1 MEKTYKGGHFAV
13 GQALVHKNSK
23 GIVKSNKTKRP
34 YVLATVMLAMFMAAI
49 EATIVATAMP
59 AIVSELGDFSLY
71 SWVFSSYLLMN
82 AVTVLIYGKL
92 SDLFGRKPVLTI
104 GIIIFLLGSI
114 LCGFAASMEWLILA
128 RFVQGFGAGAVMP
141 IASTIVGDIY
151 TKEERAKIQGFLSSV
166 WGISAIMGPA
176 IGGLLVEF
184 VSWRFV
190 FWINIPLGI
199 LAIIGLYLF
208 LHENI
213 EKRKPQIDY
222 IGAILLTISVTSF
235 MFVLVEGGVRW
246 EWLSMPILLLG
257 ALGFV
262 SFCAFVLYERNV
274 EEPMM
279 PFELWSERSILIA
292 NLTSLTTGVILIG
305 LSTFLPT
312 FVQGVMEEKPIVAG
326 LTLTTM
332 SIGWPIA
339 AMISGRSILTIG
351 FRTTS
356 ILGGISLICGS
367 VIFVLLSG
375 SDSPLFAATGSFL
388 IGVGMGLTTTAFIVS
403 IQSTVAW
410 NKRGVATATNMFMRN
425 VGSTIGAA
433 LLGGILN
440 SRLLSYLSSKG
451 VSDEMNLDST
461 TTLLDNTQRSSLSV
475 EAKKLLQE
483 GLEFALHDVYWIVFA
498 FALLSFLLIMFLP
511 RKEKAE
517 M

>member
-1 MEKTYKGGHFAV
+1 MEHGQYAFQKNGRKTNRTY
-13 GQALVHKNSK
+13 
-23 GIVKSNKTKRP
+23 I
-34 YVLATVMLAMFMAAI
+34 LATVMLAMFMAAI

-59 AIVSELGDFSLY
+59 AIVAELEDFSLY

-104 GIIIFLLGSI
+104 GIIIFLIGSI
-114 LCGFAASMEWLILA
+114 LCGVASSMEWLIFA

-151 TKEERAKIQGFLSSV
+151 TKEERAKIQGYLSSV

-190 FWINIPLGI
+190 FWINVPLGI

-208 LHENI
+208 LHENVD
-213 EKRKPQIDY
+213 KRKPQIDY
-222 IGAILLTISVTSF
+222 GGAFLLTVAVTAF
-235 MFVLVEGGVRW
+235 LLILVEGGVRW
-246 EWLSMPILLLG
+246 EWLSLPVLLLG
-257 ALGFV
+257 SVALL
-262 SFCAFVLYERNV
+262 SILAFVLYERKV
-274 EEPMM
+274 QEPMM
-279 PFELWSERSILIA
+279 PFELWKERSILIA
-292 NLTSLTTGVILIG
+292 NVTSLTTGIILIG
-305 LSTFLPT
+305 LSSFLPT
-312 FVQGVMEEKPIVAG
+312 YVQGVMEEKAIVAG
-326 LTLTTM
+326 LTLTAM

-339 AMISGRSILTIG
+339 ATISGRSILKNG

-356 ILGGISLICGS
+356 ILGGVFLVLGS
-367 VIFVLLSG
+367 IVFIFLS
-375 SDSPLFAATGSFL
+375 SNDSPIFAAFGSFL

-403 IQSTVAW
+403 IQSTVEW

-440 SRLLSYLSSKG
+440 SQLLTFFTTKEVENEL
-451 VSDEMNLDST
+451 NLDSIT
-461 TTLLDNTQRSSLSV
+461 MLLDDQQRNNLSSQTR
-475 EAKKLLQE
+475 ELLQD
-483 GLEFALHDVYWIVFA
+483 GLEIALRDVYWAVCGFA
-498 FALLSFLLIMFLP
+498 VLSFILIIFLP
-511 RKEKAE
+511 KNK
-517 M
+517 

>member
-1 MEKTYKGGHFAV
+1 M
-13 GQALVHKNSK
+13 GQAMIHKKSK
-23 GIVKSNKTKRP
+23 VRSSKTKRP

-59 AIVSELGDFSLY
+59 AVVAELGDFSLY

-104 GIIIFLLGSI
+104 GIIIFLIGSI
-114 LCGFAASMEWLILA
+114 LCGLASTMEWLIVA

-151 TKEERAKIQGFLSSV
+151 TKEERAKIQGYLSSV

-208 LHENI
+208 LHEEI

-222 IGAILLTISVTSF
+222 IGAILLTLSVTLF
-235 MFVLVEGGVRW
+235 MFILVEGGVRF
-246 EWLSMPILLLG
+246 EWLSMPTLLLG
-257 ALGFV
+257 GLALFSLMG
-262 SFCAFVLYERNV
+262 FVLYERKV

-367 VIFVLLSG
+367 IIFVMLSG
-375 SDSPLFAATGSFL
+375 SDSPLFAASGSFL
-388 IGVGMGLTTTAFIVS
+388 IGIGMGLTTTAFIVS

-440 SRLLSYLSSKG
+440 SRLLSYLSSNDAG
-451 VSDEMNLDST
+451 EGMNLDSA
-461 TTLLDNTQRSSLSV
+461 TTLLNNSERSSLTD
-475 EAKKLLQE
+475 EARQVLQQ
-483 GLEFALHDVYWIVFA
+483 GLEYALHDVYWVVFG
-498 FALLSFLLIMFLP
+498 FALLSFILIVFLP
-511 RKEKAE
+511 KKEKADL
-517 M
+517 